1 MALPCFKVYKVI
13 SSDKE
18 QVFSLLKQINFSSA
32 PIIIQ
37 IQFVEENQLIVLDYI
52 EEYLISINKRMLPY
66 DVYII
71 TSVEE
76 YTGPLSIFS
85 EMNRL
90 PQHYRRKNISLN
102 TKEANIMKKIV
113 LKQTNIQNLNE
124 KDFKDTIQSYSQHQT
139 ELKQLSEYEHFLKQV
154 KNKIGVELE

>member
-1 MALPCFKVYKVI
+1 MAVPCFKVYKVI

-18 QVFSLLKQINFSSA
+18 QLLLLLKQINFSSA

-37 IQFVEENQLIVLDYI
+37 IQFVEENQLVVLDYI
-52 EEYLISINKRMLPY
+52 EEYLNSINKRMIPY

-71 TSVEE
+71 TTVDN

-85 EMNRL
+85 EMNSL
-90 PQHYRRKNISLN
+90 PHHYRRKNRPLN

-124 KDFKDTIQSYSQHQT
+124 KDYKETIQLYSQNQT
-139 ELKQLSEYEHFLKQV
+139 ELKQLSQYEHFLKQI
-154 KNKIGVELE
+154 KSKIGVELE